1 MTTPK
6 IRFATIGLNHFHI
19 YGQTNLLLR
28 AGAELVSFYATEP
41 ELINLY
47 AKDYPQAKLAA
58 SEAEIL
64 EDKSI
69 HMVISASIPSERA
82 PLGIRVMQHGKDFMS
97 DKPGFTTLEQLAE
110 ARRVQKATGRIYS
123 IDYSERLETRASQKA
138 GELVRAGAIG
148 KVIQTLGMGPHRPR
162 LSQRPWWFFE
172 KEKYGGIAPV

>member
-47 AKDYPQAKLAA
+47 AKEYPQAKLAA

-69 HMVISASIPSERA
+69 HMVISASRPNRRTRPEPAPRIGGRSTSPPGPPAPPAPASER
-82 PLGIRVMQHGKDFMS
+82 PW
-97 DKPGFTTLEQLAE
+97 
-110 ARRVQKATGRIYS
+110 
-123 IDYSERLETRASQKA
+123 ASA
-138 GELVRAGAIG
+138 
-148 KVIQTLGMGPHRPR
+148 
-162 LSQRPWWFFE
+162 
-172 KEKYGGIAPV
+172 

>member
-58 SEAEIL
+58 SNFRS
-64 EDKSI
+64 KS
-69 HMVISASIPSERA
+69 PS
-82 PLGIRVMQHGKDFMS
+82 
-97 DKPGFTTLEQLAE
+97 
-110 ARRVQKATGRIYS
+110 
-123 IDYSERLETRASQKA
+123 TR
-138 GELVRAGAIG
+138 
-148 KVIQTLGMGPHRPR
+148 
-162 LSQRPWWFFE
+162 
-172 KEKYGGIAPV
+172 